1 MFLSGKTP
9 YCSLRQHGTG
19 STKTYKSIIV
29 EQSLQI
35 QTLDGGQKLQNKEE
49 RMNFSINRA

>member
-35 QTLDGGQKLQNKEE
+35 QTLDVGQKLQNKEE
-49 RMNFSINRA
+49 MINFSINRA